1 MDNKAK
7 MYIQEVEGTRHILLN
22 FGDKWYAPDTAPS
35 GCWGD
40 VNLYG
45 DLHGETFNDIVEKLR
60 IQNSD
65 TSFDEVDFLNG
76 DFGEPIEQYEK
87 KTIEEI
93 EEIEN
98 YESDTINGD
107 VHQKSFG
114 LSYFTLIGDIDVDV
128 QENKIALEKMPPKEE
143 INERKSVLSELN
155 NIKSEQSRTQS
166 EPAVKKSH
174 SVEL

>member
-107 VHQKSFG
+107 VHPKSFG

-143 INERKSVLSELN
+143 MILS
-155 NIKSEQSRTQS
+155 I
-166 EPAVKKSH
+166 
-174 SVEL
+174 